1 VKFKGVL
8 IVGLTC
14 LLLAMLYFDVEF
26 SYENKEIIVPSIIIK
41 INPENYEINGRFNT
55 DVISLLREELNINSF
70 NESPNILIS
79 SGDEIQYARV
89 ADTMD
94 TLKSNGYENIGI
106 SVEDKKL

>member
-1 VKFKGVL
+1 M
-8 IVGLTC
+8 
-14 LLLAMLYFDVEF
+14 LAMLYFDVGF

-41 INPENYEINGRFNT
+41 INPEDYEINGRFNA

-79 SGDEIQYARV
+79 SDDEIQYGRV
-89 ADTMD
+89 TETMS
-94 TLKSNGYENIGI
+94 TLKSNGYENVGI